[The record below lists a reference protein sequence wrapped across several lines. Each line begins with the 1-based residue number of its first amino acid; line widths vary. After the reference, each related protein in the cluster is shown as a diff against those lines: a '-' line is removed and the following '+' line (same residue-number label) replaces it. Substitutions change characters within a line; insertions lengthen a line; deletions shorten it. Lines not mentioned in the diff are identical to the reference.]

1 MKCIFLHIHK
11 IVNINKKTPQR
22 SVFAKYVLL
31 KSPSVTFFSILHIT
45 CIRGEITLLSNDR
58 YRTVYH
64 GTTLFAAKLIQQNG
78 IWLEAQRL
86 RTDFGQG
93 FYVTFSRE
101 QAKSWSYFRAKNKQL
116 SPHILNLLNLTESDY
131 LNHPDTKIPAYLAFS
146 VDLHALRRLQG
157 RIFPLPHEVKWQLNK
172 DAWKDFVKTSRK
184 GIKHGYDFVY
194 GPVWSGHFNSTGE
207 IKASPFKEQLSF
219 HNNRALH
226 CLSSPMIIKL
236 PPKKWMNSSE
246 FENHDQEAFISEI
259 GKNLMIISTMKEKQA
274 YPFIK
279 KYLITHSFSDLHSHE
294 TALYWAFS
302 IFYQSKRI
310 WIDEFERC
318 LDSIIQL

>member
-1 MKCIFLHIHK
+1 M
-11 IVNINKKTPQR
+11 
-22 SVFAKYVLL
+22 
-31 KSPSVTFFSILHIT
+31 
-45 CIRGEITLLSNDR
+45 LSNDG

-93 FYVTFSRE
+93 FYVTFNRA

-116 SPHILNLLNLTESDY
+116 SPRILDLLNLTESDY
-131 LNHPDTKIPAYLAFS
+131 LNHPDTNIPAYLAFTA
-146 VDLHALRRLQG
+146 DLHSLQRLQG
-157 RIFPLPHEVKWQLNK
+157 RIFPLPHDEKWSFNK
-172 DAWKDFVKTSRK
+172 EAWKDFVKNSRK
-184 GIKHGYDFVY
+184 GMKHDYDFVY

-219 HNNRALH
+219 HNRKALH

-236 PPKKWMNSSE
+236 PPKKWMSSPE
-246 FENHDQEAFISEI
+246 HTNHDYDLFLSEI
-259 GKNLMIISTMKEKQA
+259 AKSLMKISTMKEKQA
-274 YPFIK
+274 YHFIQ
-279 KYLITHSFSDLHSHE
+279 KYLKTHSISNSHTHE

-310 WIDEFERC
+310 WIDEYERC
-318 LDSIIQL
+318 LDTITPL

>member
-1 MKCIFLHIHK
+1 M
-11 IVNINKKTPQR
+11 
-22 SVFAKYVLL
+22 
-31 KSPSVTFFSILHIT
+31 
-45 CIRGEITLLSNDR
+45 LSYDG

-78 IWLEAQRL
+78 IWIEAQRL

-93 FYVTFSRE
+93 FYVTFSRS

-116 SPHILNLLNLTESDY
+116 SPRILDLLNLSESDY
-131 LNHPDTKIPAYLAFS
+131 LNHPDTRIPAYLVFS
-146 VDLHALRRLQG
+146 LDLHTLHRLQG
-157 RIFPLPHEVKWQLNK
+157 MIFPLPHDEKWSFNK
-172 DAWKDFVKTSRK
+172 DAWKEFVKNSRK
-184 GIKHGYDFVY
+184 GIKHDYDFVY

-219 HNNRALH
+219 HNEKALH

-236 PPKKWMNSSE
+236 PPKKWISSPE
-246 FENHDQEAFISEI
+246 HTNHDQDVFLSDIA
-259 GKNLMIISTMKEKQA
+259 KNLMKISTMKEKQA
-274 YPFIK
+274 LQFIH
-279 KYLITHSFSDLHSHE
+279 KYLMAHSFSNIHTHE
-294 TALYWAFS
+294 TALYWAFA

-310 WIDEFERC
+310 WIDEYERC

>member
-1 MKCIFLHIHK
+1 MLA
-11 IVNINKKTPQR
+11 NN
-22 SVFAKYVLL
+22 
-31 KSPSVTFFSILHIT
+31 
-45 CIRGEITLLSNDR
+45 R

-93 FYVTFSRE
+93 FYVTFSRA

-116 SPHILNLLNLTESDY
+116 SLGILNQLNLSESDY

-146 VDLHALRRLQG
+146 LDLHALQRLQG
-157 RIFPLPHEVKWQLNK
+157 RIFPLPHEEKWQLNN

-184 GIKHGYDFVY
+184 GIKHNFDFVY

-219 HNNRALH
+219 HNHSALH

-236 PPKKWMNSSE
+236 PPQKWMNSSE
-246 FENHDQEAFISEI
+246 FEKHDQDEFISEV
-259 GKNLMIISTMKEKQA
+259 GKSLIKISTMKEKKA
-274 YPFIK
+274 HHFIQK
-279 KYLITHSFSDLHSHE
+279 FMMNHSLSDLHSHE
-294 TALYWAFS
+294 TALYWAFT
-302 IFYQSKRI
+302 ILYQSKRI
-310 WIDEFERC
+310 WIDEYERC
-318 LDSIIQL
+318 LDSII